1 MARDKKNLW
10 NSIPRLLVLEKQRRL
25 ETLNSR
31 KNAFAINFG
40 HFGKFTESLNTPKI
54 FERLFI
60 IIFCIIFRVYCVFS
74 GNESVYLCFWKKNSS
89 SADLPLNKDNEIKWF
104 FGAKR
109 KVCCESESRFG
120 RRGAEMSKADSI
132 KCECDCDRTLFWPKR
147 ARATHAFAN
156 CLNLS
161 LDSKLTRL
169 SFFFLASKST
179 FCNRI
184 FNLKI

>member
-1 MARDKKNLW
+1 MWFQIKWNDK
-10 NSIPRLLVLEKQRRL
+10 ILENNKKRINHQRNVRFEFIAFFL
-25 ETLNSR
+25 EQN
-31 KNAFAINFG
+31 
-40 HFGKFTESLNTPKI
+40 
-54 FERLFI
+54 
-60 IIFCIIFRVYCVFS
+60 CVFM
-74 GNESVYLCFWKKNSS
+74 FWKKNSS

-147 ARATHAFAN
+147 ARTTHAFAN

-161 LDSKLTRL
+161 LDSKLTNL
-169 SFFFLASKST
+169 SFFSSVRKHLLQSHFQFQQIIVQSFRKSVAKFSL
-179 FCNRI
+179 FCSI
-184 FNLKI
+184 F